1 MAKAMRIKGT
11 VKYQK
16 QIATND
22 PDAYAEVTLQFE
34 GLMESRLAELR
45 QLFNQF
51 FAEVEGIVKED
62 TSLYV

>member
-1 MAKAMRIKGT
+1 MAKTLRIKGT

-16 QIATND
+16 QIVTTA
-22 PDAYAEVTLQFE
+22 PDTYAEVTLEFE

-45 QLFNQF
+45 EMFNQF